1 MRAKII
7 NLVVLMMGTASTAL
21 AASAGREDHSGIFT
35 YIFLGFCALIV
46 VAQLAPAILLMVGMA
61 KGAVSEKTVAEAAQE
76 N

>member
-1 MRAKII
+1 
-7 NLVVLMMGTASTAL
+7 MMGTASTVL

-35 YIFLGFCALIV
+35 YIFLGFCALVV

-61 KGAVSEKTVAEAAQE
+61 KGTVKGNEAAQE